1 MTLMKGGTSQA
12 CAACKYQRRKC
23 TSDCPLA
30 PYFPPD
36 MPKQFQNAHKLFG
49 VSNILKILNK
59 LDPLRRPE
67 AMKTII
73 YEANVRDRSPIHGCL
88 GIIYTLHLQ
97 IHQAQLELDALNQHL
112 SLLHQHAATASSSA
126 ASNDDYMS
134 FDAVSLAPINNAAG
148 NIKAVLHDY
157 DEISP
162 YFDALVQEDQQS
174 YIDSREL
181 NSVCSSG
188 EKEGCDHQHGE
199 HIMTENELKN
209 AAACFTLTSIM
220 N

>member
-1 MTLMKGGTSQA
+1 MTLKGGTSQA

-59 LDPLRRPE
+59 LDPSRRPE

-73 YEANVRDRSPIHGCL
+73 YEANIRDRSPVHGCL
-88 GIIYTLHLQ
+88 GIIYAIHFQ

-112 SLLHQHAATASSSA
+112 SMLQRHAATASSSA
-126 ASNDDYMS
+126 ASNDDYMA
-134 FDAVSLAPINNAAG
+134 FDNAVSLAPISNAC
-148 NIKAVLHDY
+148 NIKSVLHDY

-162 YFDALVQEDQQS
+162 FFDALVQDDQQS
-174 YIDSREL
+174 FIDSREL
-181 NSVCSSG
+181 NSVSSG
-188 EKEGCDHQHGE
+188 EKMAGDQQGE
-199 HIMTENELKN
+199 HMTENELKN